1 MMTTT
6 TRIGMSTETE
16 FPFAEALAVVS
27 EALKHEGFGVL
38 TTIDVRATM
47 KVKLDAEMPDY
58 VILGA
63 CNPALAYA
71 ALKDD
76 PDVGLLLPCNVT
88 VRAQEGG
95 GSVVSFMDPL
105 VIAELSDAEGL
116 AEVAALARQKL
127 ERVLAEVKGARR

>member
-1 MMTTT
+1 MAIAAQTGLT
-6 TRIGMSTETE
+6 TETTL
-16 FPFAEALAVVS
+16 PFAEALAVVS

-88 VRAQEGG
+88 VRAHESG
-95 GSVVSFMDPL
+95 GSVVSIVDPQ
-105 VIAELSDAEGL
+105 VISQFSKAEGL
-116 AEVAALARQKL
+116 AEIAALARQKL
-127 ERVLAEVKGARR
+127 ERVLAEVKGARQ